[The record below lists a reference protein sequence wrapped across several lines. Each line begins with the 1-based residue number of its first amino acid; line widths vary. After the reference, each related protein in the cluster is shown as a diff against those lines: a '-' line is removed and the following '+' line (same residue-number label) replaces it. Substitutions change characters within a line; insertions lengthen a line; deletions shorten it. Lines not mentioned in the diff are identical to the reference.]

1 MLHHQHRMSQ
11 DIDIFIDD
19 AQYLAFLSPRLGG
32 ETIWNAQAYDEAA
45 HYLKL
50 RYPEGEIDF
59 IVSGM
64 ITETVVRPFDIA
76 GDAEAGIP
84 DYRFLIEHPVEI
96 ALKKLWYRGAELK
109 VRDVFDIAVVAEHH
123 ERLLLSNL
131 HYARP
136 KKTAILDRLD
146 RIDPGFFMAAID
158 ELDIMPAYEALG
170 SEALRRFHAIAA
182 AI

>member
-1 MLHHQHRMSQ
+1 MLHHQHRMSK

-19 AQYLAFLSPRLGG
+19 AQYLSFLSTRLGA
-32 ETIWNAQAYDEAA
+32 EAIWNAQAYDEAG

-64 ITETVVRPFDIA
+64 ITETVIRPFDVP
-76 GDAEAGIP
+76 GDPTLGIP

-109 VRDVFDIAVVAEHH
+109 VRDVFDVAVVAQHH
-123 ERLLLSNL
+123 ERLLLSSL
-131 HYARP
+131 RYVAS
-136 KKTAILDRLD
+136 KKVAILDRLS
-146 RIDPGFFMAAID
+146 RIDPEFFTASIY
-158 ELDIMPAYEALG
+158 ELDIMPAYETVASQALG
-170 SEALRRFHAIAA
+170 RFQEIAA